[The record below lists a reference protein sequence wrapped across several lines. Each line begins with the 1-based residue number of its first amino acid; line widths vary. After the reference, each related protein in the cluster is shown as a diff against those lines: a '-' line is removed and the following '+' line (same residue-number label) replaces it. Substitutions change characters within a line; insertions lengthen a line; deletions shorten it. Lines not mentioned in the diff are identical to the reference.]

1 MENPLAAYLKTAK
14 ISMADF
20 ARILKVRDSS
30 IFQWSHGKVCPRPEM
45 AWKIYKK
52 TKGDVPLSFWG
63 YEWVGGK
70 IRKILDKP
78 LKHGGFNPKPYDSLV
93 ENG

>member
-1 MENPLAAYLKTAK
+1 MENLLALWLKNTK

-20 ARILKVRDSS
+20 AKIVKVRDSS

-52 TKGDVPLSFWG
+52 TKGYVPISFWG
-63 YEWVGGK
+63 YEMVGGK
-70 IRKILDKP
+70 IRKIPSDP
-78 LKHGGFNPKPYDSLV
+78 IKHGGHKPKPFDSMV
-93 ENG
+93 ENE